1 MRRALFVLTL
11 LPWLAF
17 AGRPSVV
24 FLGAHPDDTEGFAGL
39 AFLLADD
46 YELHVVDLTR
56 GELGL
61 GPEGLADGSTAV
73 TRTREEENAC
83 KLLGAHVHFLG
94 ETDGS
99 ACASSN
105 AVARLAEIL
114 TTTKP
119 VAVFTH
125 WPLDAHADHMQCA
138 AVMANAIRTSGI
150 KPEQYFYEVLQAQTR
165 YWNPLYS
172 VDITTVMDRKVELL
186 RCYACQ
192 NKDDEI
198 VREKRK
204 QAESRGRERT
214 PQVRYA
220 ETFTTFD
227 GKPWPGILEKMP
239 QTVRLSAAK
248 QADRDAN

>member
-1 MRRALFVLTL
+1 MRYILMLSMMSAL
-11 LPWLAF
+11 LPLLAF
-17 AGRPSVV
+17 AERPSVV

-39 AFLLADD
+39 AFLLAED

-61 GPEGLADGSTAV
+61 GPDGLADGSTAA
-73 TRTREEENAC
+73 TRTREEESAC
-83 KLLGAHVHFLG
+83 RMLGAKLHFLG

-105 AVARLAEIL
+105 AVARLAKIL
-114 TTTKP
+114 TETKP
-119 VAVFTH
+119 AAVFTH

-138 AVMANAIRTSGI
+138 AVMANAIRKSGI

-172 VDITTVMDRKVELL
+172 VDITAVMDRKAELL

-192 NKDDEI
+192 NPNDEI
-198 VREKRK
+198 VTEKRR
-204 QAESRGRERT
+204 QAELRGRERT
-214 PQVRYA
+214 PPVKYA

-227 GKPWPGILEKMP
+227 GKPWPGILEKLP
-239 QTVRLSAAK
+239 QTARLATAK
-248 QADRDAN
+248 